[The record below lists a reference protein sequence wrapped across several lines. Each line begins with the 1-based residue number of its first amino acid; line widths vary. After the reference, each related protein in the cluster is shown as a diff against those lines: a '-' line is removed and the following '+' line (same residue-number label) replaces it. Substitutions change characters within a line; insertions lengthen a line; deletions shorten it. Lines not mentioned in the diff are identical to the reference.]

1 MTKVAIIGLGNPG
14 AIYENTRHNM
24 GFWLLDRFAEEKNLS
39 FRFNRKFN
47 AEVSKFTYSDND
59 IILIKPLSFMND
71 SGKNLSPILRMAGF
85 ECSRKILVH
94 DELTLPLGSIK
105 ISPLGTGS
113 GGHNGVRSVIS
124 ALGNTVHRIR
134 LGIGS
139 KETADQT
146 LSNYVLSKF
155 SKEDISYLEKR
166 LPYFFKAVHSSLVSG
181 IDSAMNNFN
190 KLKQPQII
198 Q

>member
-1 MTKVAIIGLGNPG
+1 M
-14 AIYENTRHNM
+14 
-24 GFWLLDRFAEEKNLS
+24 
-39 FRFNRKFN
+39 
-47 AEVSKFTYSDND
+47 
-59 IILIKPLSFMND
+59 
-71 SGKNLSPILRMAGF
+71 
-85 ECSRKILVH
+85 
-94 DELTLPLGSIK
+94 
-105 ISPLGTGS
+105 
-113 GGHNGVRSVIS
+113 IS

-190 KLKQPQII
+190 KVKQPQII